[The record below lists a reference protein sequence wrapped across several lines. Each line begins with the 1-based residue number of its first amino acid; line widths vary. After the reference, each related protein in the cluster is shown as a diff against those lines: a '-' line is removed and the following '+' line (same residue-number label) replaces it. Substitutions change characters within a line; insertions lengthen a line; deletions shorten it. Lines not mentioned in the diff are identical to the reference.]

1 MRIVGKTDIGMVRD
15 TNQDAFKIVA
25 LGTGAGLALVCDGM
39 GGARGGDTASSIAKT
54 VITDTI
60 REKYQ
65 EIMGADAAKTLIREA
80 ILEANH
86 AIHQTAKEKP
96 EFSGMGTTVVA
107 ALLHQNHAYVAH
119 VGDSRLYMFHEGE
132 LSQLTRDHSFVQEMV
147 DRGELSESEARVH
160 PGKNII
166 TRAVGVHWD
175 VEIDVHTVELNP
187 GDRLLLCT
195 DGLSNLCTDE
205 EIARVLQDLT
215 IEEAAETLIRMA
227 NQGGGHD
234 NITVVIVES

>member
-54 VITDTI
+54 VIADTV
-60 REKYQ
+60 REKY
-65 EIMGADAAKTLIREA
+65 EDIMGADAVKTLIREA
-80 ILEANH
+80 VLNANR
-86 AIHQTAKEKP
+86 AVYQMAKEHP
-96 EFSGMGTTVVA
+96 EFAGMGTTVVLV
-107 ALLHQNHAYVAH
+107 LLYQNRAYIAH
-119 VGDSRLYMFHEGE
+119 VGDSRLYFYHDGE

-147 DRGELSESEARVH
+147 DRGVLTESEARVH
-160 PGKNII
+160 PDKNII

-175 VEIDVHTVELNP
+175 VEIDLHTVELSA

-195 DGLSNLCTDE
+195 DGLSNLCSNE
-205 EIARVLQDLT
+205 EIAQVLGQLS
-215 IEEAAETLIRMA
+215 IEEGAEALIRMA

>member
-1 MRIVGKTDIGMVRD
+1 LRIVGKTDIGMVRD